1 MPRKVSF
8 GLALHG
14 AELRRGTLKLNSTPP
29 TTPLGFRAMSAER
42 SGTVDSLA
50 DPIRVIVVSL
60 MIYMVF
66 GGQTPFILR
75 RESEDRYILI
85 GECYV
90 NGVMIGEAMKE
101 HLEGKYEKE
110 VFHIY

>member
-50 DPIRVIVVSL
+50 DPIWVIVVSL
-60 MIYMVF
+60 MIYIVF

-75 RESEDRYILI
+75 RESEDRYFDW
-85 GECYV
+85 
-90 NGVMIGEAMKE
+90 GVLCQRCNDRRGN
-101 HLEGKYEKE
+101 EGTLGRQ
-110 VFHIY
+110 I